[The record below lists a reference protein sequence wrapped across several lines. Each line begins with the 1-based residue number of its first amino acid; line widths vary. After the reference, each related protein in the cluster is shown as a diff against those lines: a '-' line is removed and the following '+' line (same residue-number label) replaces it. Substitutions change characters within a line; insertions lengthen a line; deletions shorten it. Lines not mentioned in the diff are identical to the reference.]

1 VDYVD
6 YGRYLTQQR
15 ELRGLSRDDVSK
27 ATKIPPTLLIA
38 LETGEVD
45 RLPGRVFVVNYIRA
59 YAQVI
64 GLEPDDA
71 VLRFEEID
79 KTQMSTP
86 PPAALERARVQNA
99 LRTLALVVLVLV
111 VVGLGVLF
119 YTGQLH
125 AP

>member
-1 VDYVD
+1 MDYVD
-6 YGRYLTQQR
+6 FGRYLTQQR
-15 ELRGLSRDDVSK
+15 ELRGMSRDEVAK
-27 ATKIPPTLLIA
+27 ATKIPPTLIVA
-38 LETGEVD
+38 LETGEVE

-64 GLEPDDA
+64 GMEPDEA

-79 KTQMSTP
+79 RTQLSTP
-86 PPAALERARVQNA
+86 PPAALERERVNSA
-99 LRTLALVVLVLV
+99 LKTLALVVLAIV

-125 AP
+125 RP